1 MKQNKRFAI
10 WLGRARREARLTQ
23 EQLAERM
30 GVAQPTIGYWE
41 SEGRMAMEPEE
52 IRQLAAH
59 LRVSPVEIAAA
70 LGYPT
75 EPTIPA
81 PPMTGADDEGDPVFI
96 ATEIARLS
104 SRLAELLGEE
114 EAGAGVR
121 VNHAGA

>member
-41 SEGRMAMEPEE
+41 SEGRLAMEPEE

-59 LRVSPVEIAAA
+59 LRVSPVQIAAA

-75 EPTIPA
+75 EPAAPALPA
-81 PPMTGADDEGDPVFI
+81 PGVEDEGDPVFI